1 MSAVFDRFMC
11 ANSIGTNRKLRRLP
25 VAQRWTYVA
34 GVLAL
39 ASQSPIR
46 GALLITD
53 GEPVTAEDVAQEATV
68 SLTVAKAALESFR
81 KLGMLDRDEHG
92 VEWVHDWDKLNPS
105 PKPSDSPDATRA
117 RKRDQRARDK
127 AARGGVTS
135 RPGHAMSRGEVEGE
149 GKTTTPP
156 NPLRGDSSTVAPVK
170 PKGNRRGE
178 HDKYRALMDSWSGE
192 HFPGAEPEAVGA
204 AVSWLQPRTNRP
216 VTAEDVRSLCTSNPV
231 WAAQLGQEAAA

>member
-11 ANSIGTNRKLRRLP
+11 ANNIGTNRKLRRLP

-53 GEPVTAEDVAQEATV
+53 GEPVTAEDVAEEATV
-68 SLTVAKAALESFR
+68 SLAVATGALESFR

-92 VEWVHDWDKLNPS
+92 IEWVHDWDKLNPS

-127 AARGGVTS
+127 AARAGVTS
-135 RPGHAMSRGEVEGE
+135 RPGHAMSRGEVEEE
-149 GKTTTPP
+149 GKTTPP
-156 NPLRGDSSTVAPVK
+156 NPLRGLSSAVAPVR
-170 PKGNRRGE
+170 PSGNRKRDSDNYSAE
-178 HDKYRALMDSWSGE
+178 MDAWAAE
-192 HFPGAEPEAVGA
+192 HFPDAEPDAVGA
-204 AVSWLQPRTNRP
+204 AVSWLSRGGP
-216 VTAEDVRSLCTSNPV
+216 VTVDDVRTLCASNSV
-231 WAAQLGQEAAA
+231 WAAQLGQEAA

>member
-11 ANSIGTNRKLRRLP
+11 ANNIGTNRKLRRLP

-53 GEPVTAEDVAQEATV
+53 GEPVTAEDVAEEATV
-68 SLTVAKAALESFR
+68 SLSVATAALDSFR

-92 VEWVHDWDKLNPS
+92 IEWVHDWDKLNPS

-135 RPGHAMSRGEVEGE
+135 RPRHAMSRREVEVEG
-149 GKTTTPP
+149 KTNTPP
-156 NPLRGDSSTVAPVK
+156 APQGGSSSVAPMK
-170 PKGNRRGE
+170 PEGNRKADLG
-178 HDKYRALMDSWSGE
+178 KYDTAMAEWCSH
-192 HFPGAEPEAVGA
+192 HFPGAD
-204 AVSWLQPRTNRP
+204 PR
-216 VTAEDVRSLCTSNPV
+216 AVRSVIVWARLPEPV
-231 WAAQLGQEAAA
+231 SADDLRTAATKDPMWAAQLGQEAAA